1 MLPESLS
8 AFTGLRDCVRSGALG
23 SHIKAKR
30 LGCRWDLLKAQKN
43 VGDDECDTAG
53 WRYEMLPTRRI
64 INSSPSRKS

>member
-30 LGCRWDLLKAQKN
+30 LECWRDFLKTLKI
-43 VGDDECDTAG
+43 VDGDECNMAG
-53 WRYEMLPTRRI
+53 
-64 INSSPSRKS
+64 